1 MNNTEFLNLAQKR
14 FAQKRFMYK
23 LPVSTTNRCYSCIH
37 KTIDKKLMA
46 SSGIEVE
53 AYQKEGSPY
62 TESSLPLFYDCVK
75 LEIIIGAP
83 KQSRCPL
90 HKEI

>member
-1 MNNTEFLNLAQKR
+1 MNNTE
-14 FAQKRFMYK
+14 AQKRFMYK
-23 LPVSTTNRCYSCIH
+23 LPVSTTNRCYNCIH
-37 KTIDKKLMA
+37 ILGNFKRFA
-46 SSGIEVE
+46 GPQPEAWSG
-53 AYQKEGSPY
+53 GFT